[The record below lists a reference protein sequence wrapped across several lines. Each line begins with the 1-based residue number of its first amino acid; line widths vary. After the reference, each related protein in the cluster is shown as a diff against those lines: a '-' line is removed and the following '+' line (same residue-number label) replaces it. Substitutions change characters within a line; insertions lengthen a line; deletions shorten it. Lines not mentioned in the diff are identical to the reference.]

1 MNLEEWMKR
10 ESLTDEKMAQKI
22 GVSRSAVTHYRAGR
36 RMPSPFTMSDIKDAT
51 KGEVK
56 WEDMMEKWL
65 DVKRNISV

>member
-1 MNLEEWMKR
+1 MNLEEWMQR

-65 DVKRNISV
+65 YVKRNISV

>member
-1 MNLEEWMKR
+1 MNLEEWMQR

-56 WEDMMEKWL
+56 WEDMMEKWIN
-65 DVKRNISV
+65 VKRNISV

>member
-1 MNLEEWMKR
+1 MNLEEWMQK
-10 ESLTDEKMAQKI
+10 ESLTDEKMAKKI

-36 RMPSPFTMSDIKDAT
+36 RMPSPFTMADIKNAT

-65 DVKRNISV
+65 DVKRNIPI

>member
-1 MNLEEWMKR
+1 MNLEEWMQR